1 VLFRSGITYDNPFS
15 LTETT
20 EVNARGFLDG
30 EWSALTRAIF
40 VVTESGDNFV
50 VSEINF
56 NPPDPTTTELLAN
69 PDVNNDDFEFIEV
82 RNVGAD
88 PFNVV
93 GIEFSDGIDFTFP
106 SVELAAGDYGV
117 VVSDVA
123 AFELRYGSS
132 INVLGQYNGNLRNS
146 GERVELLDPLGT
158 TLLEFEYGDSDPWP
172 VRADGAGGT
181 LVLVDET
188 STPEDEF
195 SKYYR
200 WTGSSEFGGS
210 PGTAGVTA
218 QGIVINE
225 VLTNTDESPTQ
236 SDAIELHNTA
246 STSIDISGWF
256 ISDTSVDLLKFEIPA
271 GTMLGPNEYVVFD
284 ENDFNPNPDAPA
296 DSDFALNGDDG
307 DDVWLIIPNGSGGVE
322 TFVDDIHFGA
332 ARLGESLGRVPDDSP
347 RLAPLGR
354 TTLGCGNS
362 HARVGPLVMSEIH
375 YSPSAPSPG
384 ADFLGLTRDDL
395 QFIEVHNPTTVG
407 VDLTNWRIR
416 GGIDFDFPPSTM
428 IGAGETIILVSFDPA
443 VAGNANLVEG
453 FSLHH
458 GIGESDRL
466 MGDFSGQ
473 LSDDGELIRLQRPGD
488 APIDDPEFVPRL
500 TEDSVLYDTV
510 APWPEADPLGPGLSI
525 ERIAP
530 VFFGSTAT
538 SWASSTGSPGFV
550 SFTAGA
556 EGDLTGDGAADA
568 ADIDTLYDAI
578 ARGSETEYFDLDE
591 SLTVDSSDVTF
602 LVETIIGSYMG
613 DTNLDGRVS
622 AADLN
627 QVGIHWQATNCVGWS
642 TGDLT
647 GDGKVNAADLN
658 VLGVNWQNGVALA
671 APKLGL
677 RVPRAPL
684 AVAATPAVIIEEVFG
699 DETNARSF
707 SDVELDR
714 SKLSSNISRA
724 SHTDHMTELVRSSDI
739 VTSRRFRSPVAHGL
753 RRVNRSTQIV
763 FENEQ
768 VELLDDLF
776 ARVWS

>member
-1 VLFRSGITYDNPFS
+1 MTCSTRYHRFVEATDLTNSLDLLRPGSNVLAIHVLNHADDLFDLLARPELILSDDVAIPAPVIYTLDGSDPRQTGGAVVGITYDDPIT

-40 VVTESGDNFV
+40 VVTESGDRLV
-50 VSEINF
+50 ISEINF
-56 NPPDPTTTELLAN
+56 NPADPTATELLAD
-69 PDVNNDDFEFIEV
+69 PDLNNDDFEFVEV

-93 GIEFSDGIDFTFP
+93 GIEFSDGIEFTFP
-106 SVELAAGDYGV
+106 SMELDAGEYGV

-132 INVLGQYNGNLRNS
+132 VNVLGEYNGNLRNS
-146 GERVELLDPLGT
+146 GERIELLDPLGT
-158 TLLEFEYGDSDPWP
+158 SLLEFEYGDSDPWP
-172 VRADGAGGT
+172 TRADGAGGT
-181 LVLVDET
+181 LVLVDEL

-195 SKYYR
+195 GKYHR
-200 WTGSSEFGGS
+200 WQGSSEFGGS

-218 QGIVINE
+218 PAVVINE

-236 SDAIELHNTA
+236 SDAIELRNTT

-256 ISDTSVDLLKFEIPA
+256 LSDTSADLLKFEIPA
-271 GTMLGPNEYVVFD
+271 GTMLGPDEFVVFD
-284 ENDFNPNPDAPA
+284 ESDFNPNPEEPA
-296 DSDFALNGDDG
+296 DSDFALDGDEG
-307 DDVWLIIPNGSGGVE
+307 DDVWLVIPDGDGGVA

-332 ARLGESLGRVPDDSP
+332 ARLGESMGRVPDGSP

-362 HARVGPLVMSEIH
+362 HARVGPLVITELH

-384 ADFLGLTRDDL
+384 AEILGLTRDDL
-395 QFIEVHNPTTVG
+395 QYIEVHNPTTIG

-416 GGIDFDFPPSTM
+416 GGIDFDFPPASM
-428 IGAGETIILVSFDPA
+428 IGAGETIILVSFDPT
-443 VAGNANLVEG
+443 VAANADLVEG

-458 GIGESDRL
+458 GIGEADRL
-466 MGDFSGQ
+466 MGDFAGR
-473 LSDDGELIRLQRPGD
+473 LSDNGELIRLQRPGD
-488 APIDDPEFVPRL
+488 APIEDPEFVPRL

-510 APWPEADPLGPGLSI
+510 TPWPEADPLGPGLSI

-530 VFFGSTAT
+530 VFYGSAVT

-556 EGDLTGDGAADA
+556 EGDLTGDGVADA
-568 ADIDTLYDAI
+568 ADIDAIHDAI
-578 ARGSETEYFDLDE
+578 ARENETVYFDLDD
-591 SLTVDSSDVTF
+591 SMSVDSADVTF
-602 LVETIIGSYMG
+602 LVETIIGTFMG
-613 DTNLDGRVS
+613 DTNLDGQVS

-658 VLGVNWQNGVALA
+658 VLGVHWQNGVALA
-671 APKLGL
+671 ASPSSS
-677 RVPRAPL
+677 RVPRGA
-684 AVAATPAVIIEEVFG
+684 
-699 DETNARSF
+699 ARSCCKPGA
-707 SDVELDR
+707 DY
-714 SKLSSNISRA
+714 
-724 SHTDHMTELVRSSDI
+724 
-739 VTSRRFRSPVAHGL
+739 
-753 RRVNRSTQIV
+753 
-763 FENEQ
+763 
-768 VELLDDLF
+768 
-776 ARVWS
+776 